1 MAPSV
6 RVRKAPVAPNVF
18 KPKKENESLDK
29 SSRNLTDSERVAR
42 EKALENAKIK
52 DETEKLSKREK
63 VVKKEKTIQ
72 SSPDTVDPA
81 NIPAKKDP
89 ELVKESAKNIKSES
103 TASKRKDLK
112 KTEKEKTDRFN
123 KGEKKR
129 RSGKL
134 SISQALNEEERQR
147 SLASI
152 KRRQEKARKK
162 PITDDAPKEKIS
174 RNVIIPETIT
184 VQELSNRMAERGVD
198 VIKSLMTQGVMVKI
212 NDILDSDTA
221 Q

>member
-6 RVRKAPVAPNVF
+6 RVRKAPAAPNVF

-63 VVKKEKTIQ
+63 VVKKEKTKQ
-72 SSPDTVDPA
+72 SSPDTVDPS

-103 TASKRKDLK
+103 AGL
-112 KTEKEKTDRFN
+112 
-123 KGEKKR
+123 KR
-129 RSGKL
+129 R
-134 SISQALNEEERQR
+134 I
-147 SLASI
+147 
-152 KRRQEKARKK
+152 
-162 PITDDAPKEKIS
+162 
-174 RNVIIPETIT
+174 
-184 VQELSNRMAERGVD
+184 
-198 VIKSLMTQGVMVKI
+198 
-212 NDILDSDTA
+212 
-221 Q
+221 